1 MRPTEQFGNSF
12 TRSQPWV
19 NVCHDEPALKGRQ
32 NPILSPFQGSRSG
45 ELQTQGLRPGLM
57 SSAAALSNSPSR
69 PGLTLV
75 ENLVGNF
82 RMAWYHIQARGF

>member
-32 NPILSPFQGSRSG
+32 NGMLSPFQG
-45 ELQTQGLRPGLM
+45 LRFWLTSNPGL
-57 SSAAALSNSPSR
+57 APWA
-69 PGLTLV
+69 T
-75 ENLVGNF
+75 
-82 RMAWYHIQARGF
+82 I